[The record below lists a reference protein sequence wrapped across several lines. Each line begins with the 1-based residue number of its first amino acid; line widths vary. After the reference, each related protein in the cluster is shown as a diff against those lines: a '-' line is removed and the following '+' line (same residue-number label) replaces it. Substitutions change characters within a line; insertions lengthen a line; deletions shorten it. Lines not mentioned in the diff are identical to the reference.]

1 MTWTKKRLNDL
12 FFIIGV
18 VAVVVMMLTFDV
30 SFIELWEHLCHA
42 GYWLIP
48 ILGVWIIIYGING
61 LAWREVMRG
70 VMRSADDIE
79 KYEKLPGFWRIFR
92 LTVTGYALNYATPVG
107 GLGGEPYRIME
118 LSRDI
123 SKQHASSS
131 VILYAM
137 MHIFAHFWLWFTSV
151 FLYFALAAIGD
162 VPMTP
167 VIGITM
173 GIIIVFCLIAFY
185 LFSKGYRNGL
195 VVNVIRWIG
204 HIPGL
209 KNWSTRFYTNHEECT
224 MLIPR

>member
-92 LTVTGYALNYATPVG
+92 LTVTGYALHAT
-107 GLGGEPYRIME
+107 
-118 LSRDI
+118 SR
-123 SKQHASSS
+123 SSMLHHPS
-131 VILYAM
+131 Y
-137 MHIFAHFWLWFTSV
+137 S
-151 FLYFALAAIGD
+151 
-162 VPMTP
+162 TP
-167 VIGITM
+167 
-173 GIIIVFCLIAFY
+173 
-185 LFSKGYRNGL
+185 
-195 VVNVIRWIG
+195 
-204 HIPGL
+204 
-209 KNWSTRFYTNHEECT
+209 
-224 MLIPR
+224 